1 MKETTEDFGSYLKHE
16 RKLRGVSLEEIASS
30 TKVHI
35 RYLRALEDN
44 NYDDLPGEVFIKGF
58 IRSYSKAIGAN
69 EEDLLSAYDES
80 VGRERHEKL
89 QKEIE
94 EQENADQRKKMIQKN
109 SLVLMVAVLVVS
121 GVIYFIFAKS
131 NKSSTQA
138 RIDTPAESS
147 ATVDPVMESSTSGME
162 SGETLE
168 GLVPVPELE
177 DAVEETPDSSNVSEE
192 NSKPTEPVAES
203 AKKEEKPEI
212 KNETPKIK
220 KAPKVETVQNDPP
233 PPVTAKK
240 ETQEE
245 KIEEPKVIK
254 NEEPEVE
261 QVVVSQPA
269 QVNTLDLAT
278 ELKPIKLVIQ
288 VNETSWFN
296 LRVDKENEL
305 DFILPAGTSKTFQ
318 ANNAIRMTIGNKRG
332 TELIVNEQKLDLPE
346 TPDNV
351 IRNFIVSEDI
361 LG

>member
-80 VGRERHEKL
+80 VGRERHEKI

-109 SLVLMVAVLVVS
+109 SLVLMVAVLIVS
-121 GVIYFIFAKS
+121 GVVYFVFSKS
-131 NKSSTQA
+131 NKPSTQA
-138 RIDTPAESS
+138 RTDIPVESS
-147 ATVDPVMESSTSGME
+147 ATTGPVMESSSSGTE

-168 GLVPVPELE
+168 GLVSVPE
-177 DAVEETPDSSNVSEE
+177 DSVEETPDPSNSPEE
-192 NSKPTEPVAES
+192 NSKPTERIAES
-203 AKKEEKPEI
+203 VKKEKKPELKNEIPEI
-212 KNETPKIK
+212 KKS
-220 KAPKVETVQNDPP
+220 PKVKIVQKDPP
-233 PPVTAKK
+233 PPVTPKE

-245 KIEEPKVIK
+245 TIEEPKVIK
-254 NEEPEVE
+254 KEEPEVE
-261 QVVVSQPA
+261 QAAVSQPV
-269 QVNTLDLAT
+269 QVDTIDLAT